1 MTAVAP
7 RVMPANCV
15 AFTDHGT
22 VPWVD
27 DTAPLMTHGDVL
39 CVTPTAAAETTHGEV
54 PCVALS
60 APLTGIGKVDDTAC
74 SVPETMIPFTI
85 AVVGAVVPVG
95 PTPGILVTVEL
106 TAQTPD

>member
-1 MTAVAP
+1 MIVAV
-7 RVMPANCV
+7 VV
-15 AFTDHGT
+15 
-22 VPWVD
+22 
-27 DTAPLMTHGDVL
+27 HGDVA
-39 CVTPTAAAETTHGEV
+39 CVAPMAAADITHGEV